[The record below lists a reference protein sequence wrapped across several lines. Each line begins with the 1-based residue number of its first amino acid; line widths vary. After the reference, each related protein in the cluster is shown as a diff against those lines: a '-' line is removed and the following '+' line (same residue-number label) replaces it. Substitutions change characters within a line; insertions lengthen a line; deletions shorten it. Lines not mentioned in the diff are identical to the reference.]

1 MKPHSGGVLVGHAHQ
16 RLSEGLRGWLQASF
30 DGVYMVAD
38 RSSLIEGAHRLQPQL
53 LVVDLAFADGN
64 VAALLAELHRQAP
77 HSPALLLS
85 DYDDASID
93 AAALAAGAAGADGGG
108 GAPTDPAG
116 AFADASVAQ
125 AAHRQQLDPHAFLA
139 DNDATGFFERSGG
152 LLLTGPTLTNVNDL
166 RAILVDS

>member
-38 RSSLIEGAHRLQPQL
+38 RSSLIEGAHRLQPVL
-53 LVVDLAFADGN
+53 LVVDLAFAEGD
-64 VAALLAELHRQAP
+64 VAALLAELQSQAP

-93 AAALAAGAAGADGGG
+93 AAALAAGAAGVVHKSSLA
-108 GAPTDPAG
+108 AELLPA
-116 AFADASVAQ
+116 VE
-125 AAHRQQLDPHAFLA
+125 AALAGRRFLA
-139 DNDATGFFERSGG
+139 PGG
-152 LLLTGPTLTNVNDL
+152 TPGPGWHRPWPTPNTRQ
-166 RAILVDS
+166 RAA

>member
-38 RSSLIEGAHRLQPQL
+38 RSSLIEGAHRLQPVL
-53 LVVDLAFADGN
+53 LVVDLAFAEGD
-64 VAALLAELHRQAP
+64 VAALLAELQSQAP

-93 AAALAAGAAGADGGG
+93 AAALAAGAAGVVHKSSLA
-108 GAPTDPAG
+108 AELLPA
-116 AFADASVAQ
+116 VE
-125 AAHRQQLDPHAFLA
+125 AALAGRRFLA
-139 DNDATGFFERSGG
+139 PGAT
-152 LLLTGPTLTNVNDL
+152 P
-166 RAILVDS
+166 

>member
-38 RSSLIEGAHRLQPQL
+38 RSSLIEGAHRLQPVL
-53 LVVDLAFADGN
+53 LVVDLAFAEGD
-64 VAALLAELHRQAP
+64 VAALLAELQSQAP

-93 AAALAAGAAGADGGG
+93 AAALAAGAAGVVDKSSLA
-108 GAPTDPAG
+108 AELLPA
-116 AFADASVAQ
+116 VE
-125 AAHRQQLDPHAFLA
+125 AALAGRRFLA
-139 DNDATGFFERSGG
+139 PGG
-152 LLLTGPTLTNVNDL
+152 TP
-166 RAILVDS
+166 

>member
-1 MKPHSGGVLVGHAHQ
+1 MKPHGGGVLVGQAHQ

-53 LVVDLAFADGN
+53 VVVDLAFAEGN

-77 HSPALLLS
+77 HSSALLLS

-93 AAALAAGAAGADGGG
+93 AAALAAGAAGVVHKSSLAADL
-108 GAPTDPAG
+108 AAAVDAALAG
-116 AFADASVAQ
+116 RPYKSPP
-125 AAHRQQLDPHAFLA
+125 AAH
-139 DNDATGFFERSGG
+139 
-152 LLLTGPTLTNVNDL
+152 
-166 RAILVDS
+166 